1 MRDRR
6 LHQLLKDSNGAGM
19 RHVLI
24 IEEAHDLHTHT
35 LKALKR
41 FWELKDG
48 LKRLLSI
55 ILIGQTELM
64 DKLGSNQ
71 ADVREVVQRCVPVKL
86 EPIKNPAEFLAHRF
100 ERAGADLAAV
110 FESDALETLRDR
122 LVVARD
128 MSGKGAYKGYPL
140 AISNFATAAMNL
152 AAGLGER
159 TVTADVIRQ
168 VRA

>member
-1 MRDRR
+1 
-6 LHQLLKDSNGAGM
+6 M

-24 IEEAHDLHTHT
+24 IEEAHDLHTHPEGAQAF
-35 LKALKR
+35 LGAR
-41 FWELKDG
+41 DG

-86 EPIKNPAEFLAHRF
+86 EPVKNPADFLAHRF
-100 ERAGADLAAV
+100 NRAGADLAAI
-110 FESDALETLRDR
+110 FEPDALEALRDR
-122 LVVARD
+122 LIVARD
-128 MSGKGAYKGYPL
+128 LSGKGAYKGYPL
-140 AISNFATAAMNL
+140 AIGNFATAAMNL

-159 TVTADVIRQ
+159 TVTADVVRQ